1 VQDFNFFVLCRMG
14 AGSMDYQQLSQQIEL
29 KTGAM
34 EAGPH
39 LAEHHSNSSLSEQV
53 RQTDSS
59 FFVLIFP
66 FAP

>member
-1 VQDFNFFVLCRMG
+1 MG

-39 LAEHHSNSSLSEQV
+39 LAEHHSSGSLFEQV
-53 RQTDSS
+53 RQTS
-59 FFVLIFP
+59 
-66 FAP
+66 